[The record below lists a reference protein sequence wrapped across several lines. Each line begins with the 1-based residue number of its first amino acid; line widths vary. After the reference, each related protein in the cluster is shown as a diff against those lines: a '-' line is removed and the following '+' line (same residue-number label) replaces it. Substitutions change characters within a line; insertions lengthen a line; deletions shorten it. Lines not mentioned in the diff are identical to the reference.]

1 MSPLTPPL
9 RSTSLRAFFATV
21 LVAGLAVGV
30 FTGCDALDVDNPN
43 SLREENLSSPTS
55 ATALRNGSVATTAR
69 AYSYMIA
76 LYGTASDELTWIGSF
91 DAWNQV
97 DRGRIANPLNQFL
110 ELAFPFVGEA
120 RYMSDKAIS
129 ELETFQ
135 DEGTLQNPEN
145 LAVAYQHGALTYL
158 LIGDMYERFAFSA
171 PNDPAPAIDPAE
183 MDTLY
188 TAAITYLD
196 NGLAIA
202 REQSYATLEAKL
214 LATRARAKHGRAVW
228 RALHGE
234 GPSSNGFV
242 AADGAADDAEAVL
255 DLIGQSATA
264 QYAMEYGP
272 SSIDNYAAGQV
283 NQRDELAVES
293 AFTDLTDPVSGE
305 PDPRA
310 AALVDQFTAG
320 PYPPQPYTSA
330 AEMRLILA
338 ETALADDR
346 PQDAASWINEQR
358 AIDDL
363 PAYDPESSPLSTAEM
378 LRHERK
384 ANLFMMGRRLH
395 DLYRFGLRASN
406 WEDNSVA
413 AESAGTVFP
422 ISNTEIESNPEI
434 SR

>member
-1 MSPLTPPL
+1 MFDAIPTLRPP
-9 RSTSLRAFFATV
+9 SLRVFFAT
-21 LVAGLAVGV
+21 LLCAGLAVGV
-30 FTGCDALDVDNPN
+30 FSGCDVLDVDNPN

-97 DRGRIANPLNQFL
+97 DRGRISNRLNQFL
-110 ELAFPFVGEA
+110 ELSFPFVGEA

-129 ELETFQ
+129 ELEAFQ
-135 DEGTLQNPEN
+135 ENGTLRNPEN
-145 LAVAYQHGALTYL
+145 LAISYQHGALIYL

-171 PNDPAPAIDPAE
+171 PENPAPAIDPAE

-188 TAAITYLD
+188 TAAISYLD
-196 NGLAIA
+196 KGLAIA
-202 REQSYATLEAKL
+202 RDESYGSLETEL
-214 LATRARAKHGRAVW
+214 LATRARARHGLAVW
-228 RALHGE
+228 RTLHGE
-234 GPSSNGFV
+234 GSSSNGFV
-242 AADGAADDAEAVL
+242 AAEGAASDARAAL
-255 DLIGQSATA
+255 DRIGTDATA

-272 SSIDNYAAGQV
+272 SSIDNYVAFQV
-283 NQRDELAVES
+283 NQRDELAVEAS
-293 AFTDLTDPVSGE
+293 FADLTDPISGN

-310 AALVDQFTAG
+310 AALIDQFTAG

-338 ETALADDR
+338 ETALAEDR
-346 PQDAASWINEQR
+346 PQDAVSWINEQR
-358 AIDDL
+358 SIDDL
-363 PAYDPESSPLSTAEM
+363 PDYDPESSSVSTTEM

-384 ANLFMMGRRLH
+384 ANLYMMGRRLH
-395 DLYRFGLRASN
+395 DLYRFELAAPN
-406 WEDNSVA
+406 WDDGSA
-413 AESAGTVFP
+413 AAQSAGTVFP